1 MSDRISRDEAL
12 GFENASE
19 GQLAELLVRASRIRD
34 EFWGKSLTY
43 SRNVFIPLTNM
54 CRDTCGYCTFVK
66 APGTAEARYMT
77 PGEVLKVARAG
88 KVLGCKEALF
98 SLGERPELR
107 YSEAREALNGLGYGR
122 TVDYLREMCQ
132 LVSESTGLIPHAN
145 PGTLTEEEILILK
158 PVTGSMGMMLESVSR
173 RLLRRGEAHFGCP
186 DKAPEKRLDTL
197 ENTGRH
203 GVPFTTGILIGIG
216 ETWEERVDSLLAI
229 EQVDDRFGHIQEVIV
244 QNYKAKPGIAMAA
257 HPEPSHMDMMRTI
270 AVARLLLNPS
280 ISIQAPPNLQSRYSD
295 YIRAGLNDWGGVSPL
310 TIDYINPERAWPL
323 VIELERRSREHG
335 FKLEERL
342 AVYPRYLKESCLYR
356 ERWDT
361 SVVSGKYFH
370 TGKSAL
376 LPTIDPEVRRILEK
390 VLSGGEVSVE
400 EGVTLFAAR
409 GRELEAL
416 LCTADRIR
424 HEKVGDRVSF
434 VVVRNINFT
443 NICYTGC
450 RFCAFAK
457 RKDDPEA
464 EFLSFDEIARRTQ
477 EAWDRGATEVCVQ
490 GGLHPNIGGDHYRKV
505 VLAIKKQVP
514 EMHIHAFSP
523 FEVQYGARLLG
534 VSPREFLLDLKE
546 AGLGTI
552 PGTAAEI
559 LDREVRTRLTRNK
572 LAAEAW
578 VSIVEEAHR
587 LGIRSTATIMYGHID
602 EPRHWAAH
610 IALIRDIQ
618 KRTGGF
624 TEFVPLGFV
633 HYDAPIYLDGEAR
646 AGPTHQ
652 ENLRMHAVSR
662 LMLNGWIENVQVSWV
677 KMGPN
682 AAQKILQCGAND
694 LGGTLMNE
702 SISRAA
708 GAPYGQ
714 EITPAEMCRIIRE
727 AGRIPVQRNTLYEV
741 VRDFEASDPAS
752 YDTLVERVSGNWSPA
767 ELDN

>member
-1 MSDRISRDEAL
+1 
-12 GFENASE
+12 
-19 GQLAELLVRASRIRD
+19 
-34 EFWGKSLTY
+34 
-43 SRNVFIPLTNM
+43 
-54 CRDTCGYCTFVK
+54 
-66 APGTAEARYMT
+66 MT
-77 PGEVLKVARAG
+77 PEEVLKVARAG
-88 KVLGCKEALF
+88 KELGCKEALF
-98 SLGERPELR
+98 SLGEKPELR
-107 YSEAREALNGLGYGR
+107 YSEAREALNGLGCRR
-122 TVDYLREMCQ
+122 TVDYLRDMCQ

-158 PVTGSMGMMLESVSR
+158 RVTGSMGMMLENVSR
-173 RLLRRGEAHFGCP
+173 RLLHRGEAHFGCP
-186 DKAPEKRLDTL
+186 DKAPEKRLETL
-197 ENTGRH
+197 ENAGRH

-229 EQVDDRFGHIQEVIV
+229 EEVDDRFGHIQEVIV
-244 QNYKAKPGIAMAA
+244 QNYKAKPGIPMAA

-280 ISIQAPPNLQSRYSD
+280 ISIQAPPNLQSRYGD

-323 VIELERRSREHG
+323 VSELERRSREHG

-342 AVYPRYLKESCLYR
+342 AVYPRYMKESCLYR
-356 ERWDT
+356 ARWDT
-361 SVVSGKYFH
+361 SVKSGEYVH
-370 TGKSAL
+370 TERSAL

-390 VLSGGEVSVE
+390 ALSRGEVSVE

-416 LCTADRIR
+416 LRTADRIR
-424 HEKVGDRVSF
+424 RERVGNRVSF

-505 VLAIKKQVP
+505 VLAIKRQVP

-523 FEVQYGARLLG
+523 FEVQHGARLLG

-559 LDREVRTRLTRNK
+559 LDREVRSKLTRNK

-587 LGIRSTATIMYGHID
+587 LGVRSTATIMYGHID

-633 HYDAPIYLDGEAR
+633 HYDAPIYLNGEAR

-682 AAQKILQCGAND
+682 AAQRILQCGAND

-714 EITPAEMCRIIRE
+714 EITPAEMCRIIRG

-741 VRDFEASDPAS
+741 VRDFEASDPVP
-752 YDTLVERVSGNWSPA
+752 YDTLVKRVTGNWSPS
-767 ELDN
+767 ELDT